1 MLMDHCVYNDQYTYT
16 YCLIIPMNC
25 IVHSKKLKLL
35 IASAAALVASF
46 SPLIAQSTT
55 RGAAED
61 GTDRKES
68 PILLSKF
75 EVTSTQGHGYTS
87 NNAATGFKTNEELMR
102 IPQAVTLVT
111 RDLINDI
118 GAVDSSN
125 ILRFA
130 GVSNFFAGESFAL
143 RGTRINYPLLDE
155 MPDGVPYADNINLDS
170 YTVLRGPAATLYLN
184 AALGGTVLTTSKTP
198 LPNEVRSVTGK
209 VTDYGTYRIEGDFT
223 GPLFAVGDAKVS
235 YRVTTALQE
244 GDSYF
249 KNVEDH
255 RKVIHPTLQLNYK
268 NTVVRVAYD
277 YQQLDHVPNGN
288 SFVTPTGE
296 LYTGAGRDEAYYVPG
311 SMESFHRRGVRGA
324 IIQKLADNWDM
335 KIAGTTWWF
344 SRYGSV
350 VFPSGGINWPAQTMT
365 FNSRKNDQ
373 KFGYTIGQID
383 INGKYHIG
391 SISAQSTFGASYS
404 ESNSKNRILSYQA
417 GIFPSRTVPISSPNL
432 NSFSAPD
439 PSLPTAGNPTGGN
452 SYVGNYYF
460 QQTADVIPDRL
471 TLVVGLT
478 RSKIKNNSISN
489 LITGASGQPVA
500 GKETLHRYGIVFN
513 VTKEVALYAMESTTF
528 APAGQRDIN
537 LNLLPSVQGK
547 AHEAGFKTSFMD
559 GRFSSTFA
567 VFKLKLTNQSFFAGV
582 RPDGISY
589 FAPIGTTTQEGFDF
603 DLTYTPRPGLQFIGA
618 YYHGRVRDQT
628 GADVA
633 NSYSEQYSLVG
644 RYEFQ
649 SENLKG
655 LSVGA
660 GFARLSGRLLSVGA
674 YVTGIAGLKLI
685 EVEPSNEL
693 TLFASY
699 KLDKNWSFRLNVD
712 NALDEA
718 YVLGAQNAYFVDP
731 SLPRSFSA
739 SATYKF

>member
-1 MLMDHCVYNDQYTYT
+1 M
-16 YCLIIPMNC
+16 
-25 IVHSKKLKLL
+25 
-35 IASAAALVASF
+35 IASAAALAASYV
-46 SPLIAQSTT
+46 PLRAQSTA
-55 RGAAED
+55 GASADEKAA
-61 GTDRKES
+61 RKDE
-68 PILLSKF
+68 PLLLSKF
-75 EVTSTQGHGYTS
+75 EVTSTQGRGYTS

-118 GAVDSSN
+118 GAVDGSN

-155 MPDGVPYADNINLDS
+155 MPDGAPYEDNINLDS

-184 AALGGTVLTTSKTP
+184 AALGGTILTTSKVP
-198 LPNEVRSVTGK
+198 LPNETWTITGK
-209 VTDYGTYRIEGDFT
+209 VTDFGTYRLEGDFT
-223 GPLFAVGDAKVS
+223 GPLFAVGDAKFS

-244 GDSYF
+244 GESYF
-249 KNVEDH
+249 KNVDDH
-255 RKVIHPTLQLNYK
+255 RKVIHPTVQLKYK
-268 NTVVRVAYD
+268 NTVVRLAYD

-311 SMESFHRRGVRGA
+311 TMESFHRRGVRGA
-324 IIQKLADNWDM
+324 IIQKLADNWDL
-335 KIAGTTWWF
+335 KVAGTRWWF
-344 SRYGSV
+344 SRYGAV

-365 FNSRKNDQ
+365 LNSRKNDQ
-373 KFGYTIGQID
+373 KFDFTVGQID
-383 INGKYHIG
+383 VNGRYHIG
-391 SISAQSTFGASYS
+391 SISTQSTLGASYS
-404 ESNSKNRILSYQA
+404 HSNSKNRILGFQA
-417 GIFPSRTVPISSPNL
+417 GVFPSRTVSISKPNL
-432 NSFSAPD
+432 DSIVAPD
-439 PSLPTAGNPTGGN
+439 PSSPVAGTPTGGN
-452 SYVGNYYF
+452 SYTGNYYF
-460 QQTADVIPDRL
+460 QQTADVIRDRL

-489 LITGASGQPVA
+489 LNTGASGVPTM
-500 GKETLHRYGIVFN
+500 GEETLHRYGIVFN
-513 VTKEVALYAMESTTF
+513 LTKELALYAMESTTF
-528 APAGQRDIN
+528 APTGSRDIN
-537 LNLLPSVQGK
+537 LNLLPSVEGK
-547 AHEAGFKTSFMD
+547 AHEGGFKTSFKD
-559 GRFSSTFA
+559 GKFSSTFA
-567 VFKLKLTNQSFFAGV
+567 VFKLELTNQSFFAGV

-603 DLTYTPRPGLQFIGA
+603 DFTYMPSPGLQFMGT
-618 YYHGRVRDQT
+618 YYHGKVTDQT
-628 GADVA
+628 GAKVA

-649 SENLKG
+649 SEGLKG

-674 YVTGIAGLKLI
+674 YVTGLTGVRLI

-699 KLDKNWSFRLNVD
+699 KLNRNWMFRLNVD
-712 NALDEA
+712 NALDQE

-739 SATYKF
+739 SATYRF